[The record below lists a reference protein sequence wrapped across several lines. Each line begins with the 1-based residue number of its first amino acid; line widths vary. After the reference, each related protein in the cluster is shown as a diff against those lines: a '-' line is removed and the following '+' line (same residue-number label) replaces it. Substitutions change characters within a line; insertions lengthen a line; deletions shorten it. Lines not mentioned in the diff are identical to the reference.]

1 MRDLAGVR
9 APSSGRHE
17 SCRLQEQVLEGRASR
32 GLCRNGLS
40 ASELSLLG
48 CCQWT
53 LFQPPQTCQKKPAPL
68 SPGSPCSEC
77 GIGSGPAFF
86 PVPHKSR
93 LFPYCGF
100 SLTLYIKLV
109 FFFFLAFC
117 FLNKPKSKTNQ
128 VSSIAFF
135 PYSSSGAAR
144 APALPPGPQPGL
156 GTAEVQPPPEGGRAG
171 GGREPP
177 IFSALCWLRR
187 QDACR
192 GPASPAGGSITQK
205 IA

>member
-109 FFFFLAFC
+109 FFFFFLAFC

-135 PYSSSGAAR
+135 PYSSSGAAQ

-156 GTAEVQPPPEGGRAG
+156 GTAEVGGPA

-177 IFSALCWLRR
+177 VFSALCWLRR

-192 GPASPAGGSITQK
+192 GPASPAGGGITQK